1 MTETNDSTETGKE
14 NVATRYRVEVGEEF
28 PLSERERRGGCEM
41 HGHWQGREWKAEW
54 KHEWRE
60 RHGHGRHAHEWHEH
74 DWRLPRGAK
83 FVLALVVLVAL
94 VSAAASYPLATLGVV
109 ALLVLFAGGHR
120 SRRSWNYRDWDY
132 KDRDRRDAA

>member
-1 MTETNDSTETGKE
+1 MTETTNETETAKE

-41 HGHWQGREWKAEW
+41 HGRWQGGEWKAEW
-54 KHEWRE
+54 RHEWRGRE
-60 RHGHGRHAHEWHEH
+60 RRDRHEH
-74 DWRLPRGAK
+74 GWRMPRGAR

-94 VSAAASYPLATLGVV
+94 VSAAASYPLAVLGVA

-120 SRRSWNYRDWDY
+120 SRRSWNYRDWD
-132 KDRDRRDAA
+132 RRDAA

>member
-1 MTETNDSTETGKE
+1 MTETNDDTEMGKE

-28 PLSERERRGGCEM
+28 PLSERQRRGGCEM
-41 HGHWQGREWKAEW
+41 HGRWQGHEWKAEW

-60 RHGHGRHAHEWHEH
+60 RHGPGRHEH
-74 DWRLPRGAK
+74 DWRMPRGAK

-94 VSAAASYPLATLGVV
+94 ISAAASYPLMTLGVV

-120 SRRSWNYRDWDY
+120 SRRSWNYRDWD
-132 KDRDRRDAA
+132 RRDAA

>member
-1 MTETNDSTETGKE
+1 MTGTNDSTETGKDD
-14 NVATRYRVEVGEEF
+14 VATRYRVEVGEEF
-28 PLSERERRGGCEM
+28 PLSTRERRSGCEM
-41 HGHWQGREWKAEW
+41 HGRWQGHEWKAEW

-60 RHGHGRHAHEWHEH
+60 QHGHGRHAH

-94 VSAAASYPLATLGVV
+94 ISAAASYPLVTLGVV

-120 SRRSWNYRDWDY
+120 SRRSWNYRDWDG
-132 KDRDRRDAA
+132 RDAA